1 MITFDNV
8 TVRVHGDEKVIVH
21 PLSLT
26 LSEQRV
32 SLIGANGSG
41 KSTIA
46 RLINGLVTPTSGTVT
61 LTTDE
66 GTFETVADGRAV
78 RSRVGFMFTDPRAQ
92 IVMPTVAEDI
102 ALSLKRIIPRKAERA
117 AAVSRVLDDY
127 GLSGR
132 EEQSVHTLSGGQQQL
147 LALASVLA
155 SGPKVLV
162 ADEPTT
168 LLDLRNSRL
177 IGNRIMSLDQQVVV
191 ATHELEL
198 AARCERTLVIESG
211 RVAFDGAP
219 AEAIDFYRASID
231 EVES

>member
-46 RLINGLVTPTSGTVT
+46 RLINGLVMPTSGTVT

-102 ALSLKRIIPRKAERA
+102 ALSLKRVIPRKAERA

-155 SGPKVLV
+155 SGPRVLV

-177 IGNRIMSLDQQVVV
+177 IGNRLMNLDQQVIV

-198 AARCERTLVIESG
+198 AARCERTLVIDSG

-231 EVES
+231 EAES